1 MAKRVIIDTDP
12 GVDDTAAIFWALASP
27 ELSVEAVTTVFGNG
41 VVEHCTRNALIILEA
56 AGRGDIP
63 VYKGAGQPLMREPHI
78 ADYVH
83 GSDAL
88 GGVSIPD
95 PKGKAADNHAAWE
108 LVNRVMA
115 SPGEITLLALG
126 PLTNVALA
134 LSLEPKMA
142 DALAELVLMG
152 GAVLTPGN
160 ASEVAT
166 ANLYND
172 PEAANIVYRSGAPVV
187 QVGLDVCSKS
197 MIAKEQLAR
206 IEQTNSPTMNLLTK
220 ITPQLAGF
228 YRDRGILQP
237 GKVVGY
243 NDIPAS
249 AYAIDPSLFDIQEYH
264 VRISTHDEL
273 TKGQTVTD
281 VKNRWGLPPNTK
293 VLMDVEADRLTEM
306 FTDRVT
312 SYRQ

>member
-1 MAKRVIIDTDP
+1 M
-12 GVDDTAAIFWALASP
+12 
-27 ELSVEAVTTVFGNG
+27 
-41 VVEHCTRNALIILEA
+41 
-56 AGRGDIP
+56 
-63 VYKGAGQPLMREPHI
+63 
-78 ADYVH
+78 
-83 GSDAL
+83 
-88 GGVSIPD
+88 
-95 PKGKAADNHAAWE
+95 
-108 LVNRVMA
+108 
-115 SPGEITLLALG
+115 
-126 PLTNVALA
+126 
-134 LSLEPKMA
+134 
-142 DALAELVLMG
+142 
-152 GAVLTPGN
+152 
-160 ASEVAT
+160 
-166 ANLYND
+166 
-172 PEAANIVYRSGAPVV
+172 V

-197 MIAKEQLAR
+197 MIAEEQLAR
-206 IEQTNSPTMNLLTK
+206 IEQTDSPTMNLLTK

-293 VLMDVEADRLTEM
+293 VLMDVEADRLTGM
-306 FTDRVT
+306 FVDRVT